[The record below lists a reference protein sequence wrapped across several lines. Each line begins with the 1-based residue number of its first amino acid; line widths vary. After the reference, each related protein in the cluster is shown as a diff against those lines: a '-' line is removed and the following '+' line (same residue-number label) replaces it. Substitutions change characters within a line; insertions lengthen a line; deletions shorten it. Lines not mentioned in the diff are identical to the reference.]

1 MPTICA
7 KCKHVRLNRFLS
19 LTTLVCACGVD
30 EDSLVNQIT
39 GQADYGSL
47 PYCCERRGSHNPTAD
62 CPDYAPAPEGD

>member
-7 KCKHVRLNRFLS
+7 KCKYMRQDQYGCRDI
-19 LTTLVCACGVD
+19 LVCACGVD

-62 CPDYAPAPEGD
+62 CPDYAPAKEGD